1 MTSPD
6 ARRLPAVPVHGA
18 AAVRAADLSAQQHH
32 GMPGY
37 ALMTAAAA
45 AALADLREAWPA
57 ARQLVV
63 ACGSGNNAGDG
74 YVLARLAGAGGFAVR
89 CVAIAPPAAL
99 GGDAARAFADWRS
112 AGGETLAAPA
122 LEEALASADVAV
134 DALFGTGLARP
145 VEGDCAAAVAAL
157 NAASCPVLALDLP
170 SGLHADT
177 GAVQGMAVSATFT
190 STFVGWKPG
199 LFLGAGPAHS
209 GRVRLH
215 DLGVPPAAFATSVPV
230 LQALPGDALRGLPAR
245 RRDAHKGQSGH
256 VVVVGGD
263 HGMPGAVRLA
273 AEAALRSG
281 AGKVT
286 VLTRGTHAEAL
297 VGACPELMAMDLD
310 AEPAVE
316 RLAQADAIVCGP
328 GLGRSDW
335 GRAALSRVLAAAADD
350 HCALVLDADA
360 LTLLP
365 SLAADRPAKGALPQR
380 CVLTPHPGEAATLLG
395 TSGAAVQ
402 ADRLAAVRALCARWP
417 ATVVLKGAATL
428 VDGSGGGA
436 PYVCTAGNPGMATA
450 GMGDV
455 LAGVLGA
462 LLAQDACDPRWQ
474 FAPGEHLALVAAG
487 VLAHALAGDRAAEGG
502 ERGLKASD
510 LFAPLRTVLNAAS
523 R

>member
-6 ARRLPAVPVHGA
+6 ARRLPAVPVHA
-18 AAVRAADLSAQQHH
+18 AADVRAADRRAQEQF
-32 GMPGY
+32 GLPGY

-45 AALADLREAWPA
+45 AALHDLREAWPA
-57 ARQLVV
+57 ARTLVV

-74 YVLARLAGAGGFAVR
+74 YVLARLALAAGFEVR
-89 CVAIAPPAAL
+89 CVAVAPPAQP
-99 GGDAARAFADWRS
+99 GGDAAQAYSDWRS
-112 AGGETLAAPA
+112 AGGETLAGAA
-122 LEEALASADVAV
+122 LGSALATAEVAV

-145 VEGDCAAAVAAL
+145 VEGDFATAIAAL
-157 NAASCPVLALDLP
+157 NAAPCPVLALDLP
-170 SGLHADT
+170 SGLQADT
-177 GAVQGMAVSATFT
+177 GAVLGSAVDATFT

-199 LFLGAGPAHS
+199 LFLGAGPAQA
-209 GRVRLH
+209 GRLRLH
-215 DLGVPPAAFATSVPV
+215 DLGVPAEAFAAAVPV
-230 LQALPGDALRGLPAR
+230 LQALPHEALRGLPAR
-245 RRDAHKGQSGH
+245 RRDAHKGQGGH

-286 VLTRGTHAEAL
+286 VLTRAAHAEAL
-297 VGACPELMAMDLD
+297 VGACPELMVRDLEGD
-310 AEPAVE
+310 PSTE
-316 RLAQADAIVCGP
+316 RLAQADVIVCGP
-328 GLGRSDW
+328 GLGRTDW
-335 GRAALSRVLAAAADD
+335 GRDALSRVLAAAADD

-365 SLAADRPAKGALPQR
+365 QLTADASGAGGLPPR

-395 TSGAAVQ
+395 TTSMAVQ
-402 ADRLAAVRALCARWP
+402 ADRLAALRALMARWP
-417 ATVVLKGAATL
+417 ATCVLKGAATL
-428 VDGSGGGA
+428 VGRTGA
-436 PYVCTAGNPGMATA
+436 GVPYVCTAGNPGMATA

-455 LAGVLGA
+455 LSGVLGA

-474 FAPGEHLALVAAG
+474 FAPGEHVGLVAAG
-487 VLAHALAGDRAAEGG
+487 VLAHALAGDLAARDG

-510 LFAPLRTVLNAAS
+510 LFAPLRTVLNAAP